1 MDIVKNFVFTIGSFY
16 YPSSLTCGNLECLLE
31 CLFEPQAKKSN
42 LATTNSITYNHSIV
56 LKLGR

>member
-1 MDIVKNFVFTIGSFY
+1 MFV
-16 YPSSLTCGNLECLLE
+16 

>member
-1 MDIVKNFVFTIGSFY
+1 MDIVKKTLFLRAVFY
-16 YPSSLTCGNLECLLE
+16 YPSSLTYGNLE

-42 LATTNSITYNHSIV
+42 LSTTNSITYNHSIV